1 VLSTAAP
8 RYGDDGAFLGYVG
21 SVIDVDERRRAEE
34 ALRQS
39 EGRLRRAQEAGG
51 IGDWEL
57 DLATEA
63 VYWSESLF
71 DLTYP
76 CSCEMV
82 EASRRHGHVDTA
94 RS

>member
-1 VLSTAAP
+1 MLSTAAP

-63 VYWSESLF
+63 VYWSDSS
-71 DLTYP
+71 TV
-76 CSCEMV
+76 CSP
-82 EASRRHGHVDTA
+82 SSPA
-94 RS
+94 RSGPVGRLCAS